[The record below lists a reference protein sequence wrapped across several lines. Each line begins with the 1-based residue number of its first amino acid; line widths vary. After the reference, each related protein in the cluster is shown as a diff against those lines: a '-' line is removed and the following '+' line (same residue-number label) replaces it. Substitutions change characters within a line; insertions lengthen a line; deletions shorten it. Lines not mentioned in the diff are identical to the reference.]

1 VVDVAFFREVILL
14 AHYWE
19 VGVLWGLEY
28 RSQTGRY
35 VMKIRDL
42 LEKKGYEVVTI
53 PPSFPIQ
60 DAMRL
65 LVEHNIGSVV
75 VAEDRAVQGII
86 TERDILRLAAKDP
99 GVMGNFKAEEVM
111 TKDVIVGLPDDTL
124 EYVMEVMTRN
134 RIRHL
139 PVVDEG
145 WMEGIL
151 SIGDVVNALRTK
163 TEAENRHMRDY
174 IQGKV
179 Y

>member
-1 VVDVAFFREVILL
+1 
-14 AHYWE
+14 
-19 VGVLWGLEY
+19 
-28 RSQTGRY
+28 
-35 VMKIRDL
+35 MKIREL
-42 LEKKGYEVVTI
+42 LDKKGYEVVTV
-53 PPSFPIQ
+53 PPSFPLQ

-75 VAEDRAVQGII
+75 VAEDRVVQGIL
-86 TERDILRLAAKDP
+86 TERDILRLAANDP
-99 GVMGNFKAEEVM
+99 TGMGKMKVEDVM
-111 TKDVIVGLPDDTL
+111 TWDVIVGLPDDTL

-139 PVVDEG
+139 PIVDEG

-151 SIGDVVNALRTK
+151 SIGDVVHALRTK

-179 Y
+179 F